1 MIDMLEMICSI
12 PENVGWIIVGAA
24 GMLAMVMLVK
34 LGKLFVQ
41 MWKDNHAEEK
51 EFC

>member
-1 MIDMLEMICSI
+1 MLEMICSI
-12 PENVGWIIVGAA
+12 PENVGWIIVGAT

-41 MWKDNHAEEK
+41 MWKDNHEEEE